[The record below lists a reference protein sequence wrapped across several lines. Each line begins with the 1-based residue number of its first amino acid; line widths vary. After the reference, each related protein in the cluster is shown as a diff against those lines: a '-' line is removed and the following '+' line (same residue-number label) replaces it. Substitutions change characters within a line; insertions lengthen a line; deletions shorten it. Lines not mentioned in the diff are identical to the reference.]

1 MILLTSSPYRCG
13 TPTTACRHIRQHRTL
28 HSVACH
34 GTPLHTTPHYTTT
47 LSLTTPCPT
56 TRPRLSTNLNNDINI
71 PIPDSPSL
79 PIPRPTTRAPA
90 TRTRTNLFPF
100 ILDGP
105 GMSLHFPRLHLAPYP
120 SRSETKL
127 CYLEPRALR
136 GRRHRRRQETGP
148 THVACL
154 FFSKS
159 LVLRQVDSWL
169 SAVLF
174 SGLLTSSKNSTELS
188 AIPPTSQSG
197 GV

>member
-1 MILLTSSPYRCG
+1 MWDPNDGMSPHPA
-13 TPTTACRHIRQHRTL
+13 TPNSAL
-28 HSVACH
+28 GSLPWYA
-34 GTPLHTTPHYTTT
+34 TPHYTT
-47 LSLTTPCPT
+47 LHYDALPHDSLPNDSTTIINEPQQ
-56 TRPRLSTNLNNDINI
+56 RHNI

-154 FFSKS
+154 FFFQEPGFTPG
-159 LVLRQVDSWL
+159 R
-169 SAVLF
+169 
-174 SGLLTSSKNSTELS
+174 
-188 AIPPTSQSG
+188 
-197 GV
+197 